1 MTEAKKTNYPTT
13 KPPTYVRIPSRWF
26 RENAG
31 IIIEE
36 FDNKST
42 TALTYNN
49 DSKARSSEV
58 FLWDIWKL
66 DLSDLQKTIIYKFK
80 EIFIEENKK
89 YRFDLDYSTINV
101 QYTRYPAGG
110 YYQWHSDDD
119 FGVVHKRHQNVRKIS
134 ITSPLNTG
142 KFEGGDLQLQL
153 NYQKE
158 LRTMQ
163 FEPGDAVVFP
173 SFIQHQ
179 VTPVTKGIRY
189 SLIAWVSGPAWR

>member
-1 MTEAKKTNYPTT
+1 MTEAKKSNYPTT

-49 DSKARSSEV
+49 NSKARSSEV

-101 QYTRYPAGG
+101 QYTRYPVGG

-119 FGVVHKRHQNVRKIS
+119 FGVVHKRHQNVRKLS
-134 ITSPLNTG
+134 ITSPLNVG
-142 KFEGGDLQLQL
+142 GFEGGDLQLQL

-158 LRTMQ
+158 PRTMR
-163 FEPGDAVVFP
+163 FEHGDSVVFP

-179 VTPVTKGIRY
+179 VTPVTKGRR
-189 SLIAWVSGPAWR
+189 LAMVGWVHGPSFQ

>member
-1 MTEAKKTNYPTT
+1 MTKAKNSNYPVT
-13 KPPTYVRIPSRWF
+13 KAPTYIRIPSRWF

-36 FDNKST
+36 FDDKSI
-42 TALTYNN
+42 TALTYNKN
-49 DSKARSSEV
+49 SKARSSEV

-66 DLSDLQKTIIYKFK
+66 DLTDLQKTILRKFK

-89 YRFDLDYSTINV
+89 YQFDLDYSSVNV
-101 QYTRYPAGG
+101 QYTRYPVGG

-119 FGVVHKRHQNVRKIS
+119 FGVVHKRHQNVRKLS
-134 ITSPLNTG
+134 ITSPLNIG
-142 KFEGGDLQLQL
+142 GFEGGDLQLQL

-158 LRTMQ
+158 PRTMQ
-163 FEPGDAVVFP
+163 FEHGDSVVFP

-189 SLIAWVSGPAWR
+189 SLISWISGPPWR

>member
-26 RENAG
+26 RENAE
-31 IIIEE
+31 IIIKE
-36 FDNKST
+36 FDNKSI

-49 DSKARSSEV
+49 NSKARSSEV

-89 YRFDLDYSTINV
+89 YQFDLDYSTINV
-101 QYTRYPAGG
+101 QYTRYPTGG

-119 FGVVHKRHQNVRKIS
+119 FGVVHKRHQNVRKLS
-134 ITSPLNTG
+134 ITSQLNTG
-142 KFEGGDLQLQL
+142 EFEGGDLQLQL

-158 LRTMQ
+158 PRTMR
-163 FEPGDAVVFP
+163 FEPGDSVVFP

-189 SLIAWVSGPAWR
+189 SLISWVSGPAWR